1 MRKTIG
7 TKRAIRVFIIL
18 LIMWAVFFFTD
29 FALVSNRHDPL
40 FCLSAGYYAKG
51 NKEFLGLFYKI
62 EKTTFVDDGQKDQTT
77 YVLSPWFFDT
87 AQYDFSVGSIVY
99 KK

>member
-7 TKRAIRVFIIL
+7 TRRAIRVVIIL
-18 LIMWAVFFFTD
+18 LAVWAVFFFTD
-29 FALVSNRHDPL
+29 FALASNKHDPV
-40 FCLSAGYYAKG
+40 FCLSAEYYAEG

-62 EKTTFVDDGQKDQTT
+62 QKTTFVDDNQNVQTT
-77 YVLSPWFFDT
+77 YVLSPWIFDN
-87 AQYDFSVGSIVY
+87 AQYNFSVGSIVY